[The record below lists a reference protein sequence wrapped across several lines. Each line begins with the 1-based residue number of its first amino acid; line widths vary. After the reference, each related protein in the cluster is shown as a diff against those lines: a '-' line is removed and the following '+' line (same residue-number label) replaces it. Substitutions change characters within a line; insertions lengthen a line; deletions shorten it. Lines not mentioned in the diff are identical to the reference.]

1 MKSFRPTSKSRR
13 HMTVLPFKQY
23 LTASEPYKPL
33 TVGFKRD
40 VGRNSFGRI
49 TVRHKGAGHKKLYR
63 IIDFMYDKKDMIATV
78 KTVEYDPFR
87 TGYIGLVNYKDGTK
101 RYVLLPKTM
110 KVGNSF
116 IVSETAPIETGNRLP
131 LKNIPVGTFIYNIE
145 IKPGSGSKLVRSAG
159 SFAQVIANDAGYTHI
174 KMPSTEVRKVH
185 ESAWASIGAVSNE
198 ENRLV
203 NIGKAGRSRWM
214 GIRPTVRGT
223 AQNPVDHP
231 YGGGEQRQG
240 RGLRRLKTAWGK
252 PAGKGQK
259 TRTPKKYSNIFIV
272 SRRQVGKK
280 KAIPTQ

>member
-1 MKSFRPTSKSRR
+1 MS
-13 HMTVLPFKQY
+13 VLPFKQY
-23 LTASEPYKPL
+23 LTTNNPHKAL
-33 TVGFKRD
+33 TYGFKRD
-40 VGRNSFGRI
+40 VGRNAHGRI

-63 IIDFMYDKKDMIATV
+63 EIDFIYSKKDIPAKV
-78 KTVEYDPFR
+78 ETVEYDPFR
-87 TGYIGLVNYKDGTK
+87 TGYVGLVCYQDGERK
-101 RYVLLPKTM
+101 YVVLPKTL
-110 KVGNSF
+110 KVGNRF
-116 IVSETAPIETGNRLP
+116 IVSEKAPIETGNRLP
-131 LKNIPVGTFIYNIE
+131 LKNIPVGTFVYNIE
-145 IKPGSGSKLVRSAG
+145 IQVGGGAKLVRSAG
-159 SFAQVIANDAGYTHI
+159 LFAQVISNDAGYTHI
-174 KMPSTEVRKVH
+174 KMPSTEVRKIN
-185 ESAWASIGAVSNE
+185 ENAWASIGSVSNE

-240 RGLRRLKTAWGK
+240 RGLRRLKTRWGK

-280 KAIPTQ
+280 KE